1 MKNQTLK
8 LSIFLSVLFL
18 ILYVILSAKP
28 LSREYQFS
36 PEWTISTSNPTAKD
50 VSSIKDNK
58 LYFHLGQTIG
68 YFTKNGEIT
77 LFKTFPGK
85 VSISNSYYSIYDTD
99 ASKIE
104 FYNNEDILTG
114 KIQSEGFPYFVDNQ
128 IYVFLPGGSSFAKCK
143 TSGDLQWTFEGTMP
157 ITAFTSNNDYTVIG
171 LADGTITVLNNT
183 NGITENSYEPGG
195 SDFPVILGLDISS
208 DSQYIASVSGRNQ
221 QRFVLT
227 HREGNQQKVIYHKF
241 LDSDSPYRTSVYFTK
256 DNKRV
261 FYNNKSTVS
270 IYDIEKNKNYDLNI
284 KDKVISIR
292 ENNNFVYIL
301 TKNKNTYT
309 VYLITNTNI
318 IEGSFAFEAQ
328 SAFIQCDEDHLYVGK
343 DTSISCLSINR
354 E

>member
-1 MKNQTLK
+1 MANKKILISA
-8 LSIFLSVLFL
+8 LIMFFFILFYL
-18 ILYVILSAKP
+18 VFAARP
-28 LSREYQFS
+28 LGKEYHYE
-36 PEWTISTSNPTAKD
+36 PEWETNILNSSDKPSGKD
-50 VSSIKDNK
+50 TYFFKLENK
-58 LYFHLGQTIG
+58 AG
-68 YFTKNGEIT
+68 YFDVDGTITKLI
-77 LFKTFPGK
+77 TFPEGDK
-85 VSISNSYYSIYDTD
+85 VSISEEYYATYPVNAENTD
-99 ASKIE
+99 FFDQNGTLKGTIKEA
-104 FYNNEDILTG
+104 
-114 KIQSEGFPYFVDNQ
+114 GFPYFSDDR
-128 IYVFLPGGSSFAKCK
+128 IFLFLTDGCSVSRYDSQGNLLWTYYGVMPVTAFASKK
-143 TSGDLQWTFEGTMP
+143 TS
-157 ITAFTSNNDYTVIG
+157 TAIG
-171 LADGTITVLNNT
+171 LADGTIKVFDTQSGELKLQ
-183 NGITENSYEPGG
+183 YAPGG
-195 SDFPVILGLDISS
+195 SDNPVILGLDISS

-292 ENNNFVYIL
+292 ENDNFVYIL

-309 VYLITNTNI
+309 VYLITNTNS